1 MPGMSHFHRQMDDL
15 KDHLLEMGGV
25 VEQVLADAVA
35 ALANNDRDLAQKV
48 IKADRRIDLM
58 ENEIAE
64 RCLSLLATQQPVAV
78 DLRFLSSSLK
88 ITRFLERLGD
98 QCVNLAERVLALEDM
113 DQGELSPTLREM
125 GLIARE
131 MTRGA
136 LDALAARDVSLAQH
150 IVERDDELDRLN
162 RDFLE
167 EMIGRMTR
175 EQRVIRS
182 GVEYI
187 LASRHLERVGDEATN
202 VAEEVVFQVEGT
214 VIRHQEPEHAV
225 GPL

>member
-1 MPGMSHFHRQMDDL
+1 MSYFHRQMDDL

-25 VEQVLADAVA
+25 VEQVLADATA
-35 ALANNDRDLAQKV
+35 ALVKKDQGLAQEV

-78 DLRFLSSSLK
+78 DLRFLSSCLK

-98 QCVNLAERVLALEDM
+98 QCVNLAERVLALGEM
-113 DQGELSPTLREM
+113 DASEVSPTLSEM
-125 GLIARE
+125 CLISRE

-136 LDALAARDVSLAQH
+136 LDALAARDVSHAQL
-150 IVERDDELDRLN
+150 IVERDDELDKLN

-167 EMIGRMTR
+167 EMIALMNQ

-214 VIRHQEPEHAV
+214 VIRHQDPEPSV